1 MESLE
6 RNRVYHGAFSQMLLL
21 DFRASC
27 VCLFI
32 WLILSAWRIWMKRR
46 NKKLDERIVTLRQLC
61 GCLFLMGCIVVYVA
75 ICERG
80 IGRLVNPLFTW
91 VGFSIITIV
100 CIIMNSLWTHPVS
113 KPGPMNCDLTNEIKG
128 WMQALIVA
136 YHYLGGYGVLPIYI
150 LMRIFVSTY
159 VTLSGFGHFLFYWN
173 KFSPKSV
180 SECSSPKHL
189 LRTYL
194 ALLYRYAQ
202 VFLRMNFLNISL
214 CLSLRQPYLLHYFVG
229 LISYCY
235 TVVAI
240 TMTFW
245 LALTQLFI
253 AISKS
258 VNEKSK
264 IPAFI
269 IALVVSTLFSAVLK
283 THKSLFNTIFFSKPL
298 GWALQ
303 SVEGEWLARWSLDR
317 YSSQFGLLCGFI
329 FAQCKQR
336 WKFTNESSTKSNSDR
351 SYKMRT
357 GLFFGTGIGV
367 IAVYICYFSVTTNHS
382 TYVKWHPYLC
392 FIPITAI
399 IILRNITAF
408 GRNHASVFFSWF
420 GAFAL
425 ELFILQ
431 YHILLTRNMRKVF
444 LVFTKSRIING
455 LIITPCFVTVSY
467 WTHLLTQDICNIILP
482 PHDFFPKP
490 PPNLQKVPSN

>member
-1 MESLE
+1 MGVL
-6 RNRVYHGAFSQMLLL
+6 HGVARTKSGVPWSVFSNATTGFPSVL
-21 DFRASC
+21 C
-27 VCLFI
+27 VVSLFI

-173 KFSPKSV
+173 KFSPK
-180 SECSSPKHL
+180 
-189 LRTYL
+189 
-194 ALLYRYAQ
+194 

-264 IPAFI
+264 IPA
-269 IALVVSTLFSAVLK
+269 
-283 THKSLFNTIFFSKPL
+283 PL